1 MKFKF
6 LTPLLA
12 VATAVP
18 TFQDDPKHDPN
29 VTPACISAGYATFYD
44 DHNCKDNPGRPVS
57 LKNSG
62 CLANE
67 IGRNSIYVQ
76 RPCELM
82 RYFNGLSLVWSP
94 GNDCNCQND
103 CAGIN
108 YRVQGCW
115 DLGNHQGASSFRFIR
130 EGCSR
135 NNC

>member
-82 RYFNGLSLVWSP
+82 RYFNGLSLVV
-94 GNDCNCQND
+94 
-103 CAGIN
+103 GILEVIKAL
-108 YRVQGCW
+108 RLSGSFVKAA
-115 DLGNHQGASSFRFIR
+115 LGITARPLTFLQT
-130 EGCSR
+130 
-135 NNC
+135 